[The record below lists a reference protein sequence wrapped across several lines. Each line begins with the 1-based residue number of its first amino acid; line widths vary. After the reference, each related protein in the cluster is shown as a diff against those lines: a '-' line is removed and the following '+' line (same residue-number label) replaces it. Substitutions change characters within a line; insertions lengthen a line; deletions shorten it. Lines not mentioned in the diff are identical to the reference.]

1 MKVATDYDPF
11 DREQDESIER
21 ERAARAEHEA
31 WSLDQAKRGN
41 SAAQRDNAPVWVKRL
56 PEEIR

>member
-1 MKVATDYDPF
+1 MRSQYDPY
-11 DREQDESIER
+11 DRETER
-21 ERAARAEHEA
+21 ELEAAQAARAEHEA
-31 WSLDQAKRGN
+31 WSLEQSKRGN